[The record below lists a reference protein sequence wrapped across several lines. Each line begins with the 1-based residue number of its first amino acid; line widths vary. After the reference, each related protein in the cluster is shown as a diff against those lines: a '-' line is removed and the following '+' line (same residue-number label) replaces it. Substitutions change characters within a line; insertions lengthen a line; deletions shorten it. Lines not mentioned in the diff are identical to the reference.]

1 MSWRNIIRIMWVEP
15 YRFRFLTR
23 AERVRAFRHNF
34 PIAAAAFSANVLA
47 IWLACYLLA
56 RLDPARKVVSFM
68 DFLPFIL
75 VGGPMLGGLVCVED
89 YLPLRT
95 VVFGEERACCSRG
108 RRRQMW
114 NYDQIAYVC
123 FDTMPEGTGVVRVM
137 LIVPRDGPNIVIG
150 MPKRLKPAKLTDFLK
165 SKGVEVS
172 EKTGVA
178 SNGDTEA

>member
-1 MSWRNIIRIMWVEP
+1 MSWRNVIRIWWFEP

-23 AERVRAFRHNF
+23 AERVRAFWHNF

-47 IWLACYLLA
+47 IWLVCYLLA

-75 VGGPMLGGLVCVED
+75 VGGPMLGGLACVED

-114 NYDQIAYVC
+114 SYNQIAYVC
-123 FDTMPEGTGVVRVM
+123 FDTTPEGTGVARVM
-137 LIVPRDGPNIVIG
+137 LIVPRDGPNVVVG
-150 MPKRLKPAKLTDFLK
+150 MPSRLKLAKLTDFLK
-165 SKGVEVS
+165 SKGVE
-172 EKTGVA
+172 T
-178 SNGDTEA
+178 TENHGGMSDCSAEV